1 MLSVIASRRF
11 GFVSW
16 KHVDTRLWLPND
28 RGADVPLQAAD
39 WIAKCEAT
47 TRHTFFVRIATTHL
61 PHAHRERP
69 KLHFETNSVRR
80 ILYYACHVMYGN
92 WINSTKSVQVLNIS
106 ALSQL
111 IEKRYYYL
119 SAILILST
127 ENVSNWLLNKI
138 PLIILNM
145 SVFCVLGCA
154 YEVIDFRT
162 TTADHIQ

>member
-1 MLSVIASRRF
+1 
-11 GFVSW
+11 
-16 KHVDTRLWLPND
+16 
-28 RGADVPLQAAD
+28 
-39 WIAKCEAT
+39 
-47 TRHTFFVRIATTHL
+47 
-61 PHAHRERP
+61 
-69 KLHFETNSVRR
+69 
-80 ILYYACHVMYGN
+80 MYGN
-92 WINSTKSVQVLNIS
+92 WINSIKSVQVLNIS